1 MIVLAAGG
9 AHITENPGW
18 GKLAFLVGAAL
29 LFWLGKSTFERWIG
43 LKKEGHSPASREIPA
58 GGVKPQV
65 SDTSDTVLT
74 PRGRTSGEADNDLD
88 VFVEKH
94 AERLPTNDLV
104 RLATA
109 RFRAS
114 RSTILRRLREAKR
127 RKEYGEEYDS

>member
-1 MIVLAAGG
+1 MIVLSASG

-18 GKLAFLVGAAL
+18 GKLAFLMGAAL
-29 LFWLGKSTFERWIG
+29 LFWLGKSTFERWVG
-43 LKKEGHSPASREIPA
+43 LKKDGPSPAPRKTPA
-58 GGVKPQV
+58 SGVKPQV
-65 SDTSDTVLT
+65 SDTADTVLT
-74 PRGRTSGEADNDLD
+74 PRGTASGGADKDLD

-109 RFRAS
+109 QFRAS

-127 RKEYGEEYDS
+127 RKEYGEEHGS